1 MKFKTTAR
9 NISQR
14 LHTGSTASISSKEPK
29 KSMVSKRGDTPG
41 SLGSERP
48 GDRIQTLGVG
58 GRSSRWDSSC
68 RAAGQRVVA
77 GQSSSNC
84 PHQRRRMDRGPAVDN
99 FICNLH
105 KAY

>member
-1 MKFKTTAR
+1 MVG
-9 NISQR
+9 QR
-14 LHTGSTASISSKEPK
+14 AGSRSGI
-29 KSMVSKRGDTPG
+29 
-41 SLGSERP
+41 GSERP

-58 GRSSRWDSSC
+58 GRSSRWDSSW

-84 PHQRRRMDRGPAVDN
+84 PHQRRRMDRGPAADN

>member
-1 MKFKTTAR
+1 MSADRIR
-9 NISQR
+9 NAVKLFGENCETINERVEEVDGQQAER
-14 LHTGSTASISSKEPK
+14 HTP
-29 KSMVSKRGDTPG
+29 V
-41 SLGSERP
+41 GSERP

-84 PHQRRRMDRGPAVDN
+84 PHQRRRMDRGPAADN